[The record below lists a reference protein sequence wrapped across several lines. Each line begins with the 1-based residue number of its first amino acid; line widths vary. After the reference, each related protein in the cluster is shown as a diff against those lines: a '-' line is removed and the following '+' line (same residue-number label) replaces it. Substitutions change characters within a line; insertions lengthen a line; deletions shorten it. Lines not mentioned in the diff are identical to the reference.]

1 MKIDLKNNS
10 ATSKVTKLNPNGLAK
25 SGSILSPQLEAGRG
39 LADSPPAKHA
49 GRKQSSLFLVMV
61 SDEAFGG
68 TYDFRVVR
76 APDQAAAER
85 AAVESR
91 KEDHDLE
98 GQSDDEAGFRP
109 VYSFDREELQFRLD
123 ELTNP
128 SDVIDAKDY
137 PESRRRSI
145 GQRGHAAEIDKA
157 TGLKARLLQRF
168 AKPSAQQNAGAKT
181 FEIRKPHKGVS

>member
-1 MKIDLKNNS
+1 MKIDLTNNS

-61 SDEAFGG
+61 LDEAFGG
-68 TYDFRVVR
+68 SCDLRVVR

-91 KEDHDLE
+91 KADHGLQ
-98 GQSDDEAGFRP
+98 GQSDDEAGFTP
-109 VYSFDREELQFRLD
+109 VYSFCREELQVWLD

-128 SDVIDAKDY
+128 KSHVIQAKDY
-137 PESRRRSI
+137 PQKPRRSI
-145 GQRGHAAEIDKA
+145 GQRVCVGQNDTA
-157 TGLKARLLQRF
+157 TGLRARLAQRF
-168 AKPSAQQNAGAKT
+168 AKLGAEQKTGAKT
-181 FEIRKPHKGVS
+181 TTAANRE